1 MSGRFGKKM
10 YQIGLKLT
18 LLTCFLLT
26 SPLKADSETKTSPNS
41 FSGMNQF
48 RQTFTFPKYDSLNV
62 IGVHIGLNSR
72 SDIARNPSFKRR
84 AKRFE
89 KNVIKQFSAALHEA
103 TISTMSTVFSLPVVA
118 ELTATTLVLRTSIV
132 GFEIGLGGRKIVS
145 NPDKVVISVE
155 VFDGV
160 RGDVVARVSANSS
173 IRRDHLFTEY
183 GIQTSR
189 GKVEAARL
197 AKTLSKMLQAMF
209 VDIKDSESLD

>member
-1 MSGRFGKKM
+1 MR
-10 YQIGLKLT
+10 QIALNLI
-18 LLTCFLLT
+18 LLTCFLLI
-26 SPLKADSETKTSPNS
+26 SPLKAASESKTSPNS

-48 RQTFTFPKYDSLNV
+48 EQTFTFPKYDSLNV
-62 IGVHIGLNSR
+62 IGVHIELNSR
-72 SDIARNPSFKRR
+72 SDIARMPAVKRR

-103 TISTMSTVFSLPVVA
+103 TVSTMSTVFSLPIVA
-118 ELTATTLVLRTSIV
+118 ELTATTLVIRPFIV
-132 GFEIGLGGRKIVS
+132 GFEIGLGGRRILS
-145 NPDKVVISVE
+145 NPDNIVISLE

-160 RGDVVARVSANSS
+160 KGTVVARVSANST

-183 GIQTSR
+183 GMQTSR

-197 AKTLSKMLQAMF
+197 AKTLSKMLKAMF